1 MDSVDLNNKTNTEK
15 SSLRKQ
21 YLLLVSMCAIYFFH
35 CFARS
40 SMSANIINF
49 SEEYPDVAYS
59 TIGLIVTFFSISYGV
74 SQILNSF
81 FIKKYNKRFSI
92 FIPLLLEGVLA
103 FLTFFKFDI
112 SVYKY
117 IWLGLGISYSFFW
130 MSTMKILSENLDKK
144 LLNRASIFLG
154 FSGGFGAATAYLI
167 SSLFTHF
174 GVYRLSFLLGG
185 IILIALAFY
194 FFIISWRYKCS
205 PKEYDSELEI
215 VERKYEKKQRPKYAF
230 IIFIALIIFTIFVAM
245 GFSSL
250 EAWTPIILKDGF
262 GLIGSLSIFLTVVL
276 PIVHS
281 FCTLI
286 TVLLHQKMNLKY
298 QIIISAVMFL
308 AVASMT
314 IALLA
319 MKYQIIAMF
328 VVFVSVAYICF
339 RVITAISTS
348 LLPLEMRSYY
358 DSGLYAGILNGAC
371 YIGSAL
377 STYVVVL
384 LVEHTSWNYLFIL
397 LVAAST
403 FIAITSLCLVLI
415 FRKKEEYKAFI

>member
-1 MDSVDLNNKTNTEK
+1 MDSVDLNNKTNIEK
-15 SSLRKQ
+15 GSLRKQ

-49 SEEYPDVAYS
+49 SEEYPDVPYS

-92 FIPLLLEGVLA
+92 FIPLLLEGALA

-112 SVYKY
+112 SVYKF

-185 IILIALAFY
+185 IILISLAIY
-194 FFIISWRYKCS
+194 FFIISWQYKCS
-205 PKEYDSELEI
+205 PKEYDGELEK
-215 VERKYEKKQRPKYAF
+215 VDRKYEKKQRPKYAF
-230 IIFIALIIFTIFVAM
+230 IFFIALIIFTMFAAM

-262 GLIGSLSIFLTVVL
+262 GLVGSLSIFLTVVL
-276 PIVHS
+276 PIFLS
-281 FCTLI
+281 FCTI
-286 TVLLHQKMNLKY
+286 
-298 QIIISAVMFL
+298 
-308 AVASMT
+308 
-314 IALLA
+314 
-319 MKYQIIAMF
+319 
-328 VVFVSVAYICF
+328 
-339 RVITAISTS
+339 
-348 LLPLEMRSYY
+348 
-358 DSGLYAGILNGAC
+358 
-371 YIGSAL
+371 
-377 STYVVVL
+377 
-384 LVEHTSWNYLFIL
+384 
-397 LVAAST
+397 
-403 FIAITSLCLVLI
+403 
-415 FRKKEEYKAFI
+415 